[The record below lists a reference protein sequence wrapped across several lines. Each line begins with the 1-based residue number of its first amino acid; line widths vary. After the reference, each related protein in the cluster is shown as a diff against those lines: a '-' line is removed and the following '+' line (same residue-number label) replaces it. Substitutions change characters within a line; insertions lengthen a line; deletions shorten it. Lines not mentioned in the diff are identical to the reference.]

1 MRLAGE
7 LEEWKRRDVDIAAIY
22 GQDVDSI
29 SCFAEDFAS
38 PILIYADVERAA
50 IRRYGVYVRLNFES
64 WNMARPSVFLINPSC
79 EIRYIHVGS
88 NQMDWPDSE
97 PILALID
104 REKVPG

>member
-7 LEEWKRRDVDIAAIY
+7 LDEWERRNVDIAAIY

-29 SCFAEDFAS
+29 SRFAQDLSS
-38 PILIYADVERAA
+38 PIRIYADVERAA

-64 WNMARPSVFLINPSC
+64 WNMARPSVFVINATG

-88 NQMDWPDSE
+88 NQRDWPDSAQ
-97 PILALID
+97 ILALID
-104 REKVPG
+104 SEQSSG